1 MDWRERAAARAE
13 ARAAIHDTF
22 KVPVMFSSDNGGTW
36 RVVFC
41 RFHEAVNPDGVQMGS
56 GAANITISSS
66 NPQAVFRA
74 EDVADLATR
83 TSLVSVSPGKAY
95 IVAKAAPADLGG
107 SRTVNLDPAPRD
119 KNYPVPDW
127 ETL

>member
-1 MDWRERAAARAE
+1 MDWRERAAAKAE

-22 KVPVMFSSDNGGTW
+22 KVPVQFSPDGVSW

-107 SRTVNLDPAPRD
+107 FRTVNLDPAPRD
-119 KNYPVPDW
+119 KTYPVPDW
-127 ETL
+127 DAL